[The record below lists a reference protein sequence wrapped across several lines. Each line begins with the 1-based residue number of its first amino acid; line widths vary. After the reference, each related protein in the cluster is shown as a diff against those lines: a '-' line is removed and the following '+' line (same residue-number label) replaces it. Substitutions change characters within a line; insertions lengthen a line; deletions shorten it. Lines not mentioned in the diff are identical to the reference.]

1 MQQSATRGVFSCK
14 PATTFP
20 IPLFFRILFPTSTHF
35 SSAPPFFNTR
45 KPARVDYF
53 GSKLARKTRG
63 KSGERGKEI
72 YCSLVDIDTLDG
84 FELDL
89 YEVLQFENIFG
100 RCRKISVRLN
110 FLLRNI
116 DSLKK
121 KKMFYLV
128 FKVIKK
134 IYTFIYIFKALILR
148 VDFSGCQLIKEK
160 IGLIIF
166 YKRIISLINFIK
178 IDGVLFGCIFSLDE
192 MRRR

>member
-89 YEVLQFENIFG
+89 YEVLQFFG

-121 KKMFYLV
+121 KKMFHLV

-134 IYTFIYIFKALILR
+134 IYIYIFKALILR
-148 VDFSGCQLIKEK
+148 VDFSPSKWMSID
-160 IGLIIF
+160 
-166 YKRIISLINFIK
+166 KRKNRVDYFL
-178 IDGVLFGCIFSLDE
+178 
-192 MRRR
+192 